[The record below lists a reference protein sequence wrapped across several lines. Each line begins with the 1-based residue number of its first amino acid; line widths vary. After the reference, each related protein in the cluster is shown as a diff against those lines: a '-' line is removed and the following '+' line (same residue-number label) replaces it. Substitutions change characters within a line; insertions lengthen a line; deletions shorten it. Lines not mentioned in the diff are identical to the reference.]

1 MQYCGMNLA
10 FTKLKSFLRMYC
22 QTCENKDLD
31 KFVTFFTPDA
41 IENNRSFHELL
52 PKYSRNME
60 MVKLFNY
67 RIELVD
73 YYLLA
78 NAEKVMVQGKFFI
91 RYLLHGGT
99 WKENSG
105 SVSMEL
111 IESDDSYLIK
121 KLSYGY

>member
-1 MQYCGMNLA
+1 
-10 FTKLKSFLRMYC
+10 MYC
-22 QTCENKDLD
+22 QTYENKDLD

-52 PKYSRNME
+52 PKYRRNME
-60 MVKLFNY
+60 MVELFDY

-73 YYLLA
+73 YNLLA
-78 NAEKVMVQGKFFI
+78 NAEKVMVHGKFFI

-105 SVSMEL
+105 NIYMEL

-121 KLSYGY
+121 RLSYGY